1 MPKEENCDYKQ
12 KTDLVLGSMVVK
24 MTNLPKMKKHYKYIR
39 VLLYIKVEDYNYEKD
54 KNDEN
59 EYVYDDE
66 DFLDKA
72 TNASLTIV
80 VTPCTNSY
88 KRIDTAPFVY
98 YFSNETSKSENETK
112 IYHLERM
119 RSKDDVLII
128 EISSCSGDYE
138 YSLSENLAT
147 YYEDPTLKTVKT
159 YDRKKNGRHTIT
171 VIDLKSKHYYLT
183 VRAKPDS
190 QCDGFGG
197 KCDNTNYMMYYY
209 TTTSNEYKQ
218 SVVNSTFEYE
228 PYGRGGVKLLLP
240 EIHERDS
247 IGRVRNMSNI
257 TFNVFIS
264 TKKEEFE
271 QMESVC
277 YLTNMT
283 KRSESKLYKNIK
295 VVNNNT
301 IIIKGLS
308 PKEKYY
314 VNILAENIIT
324 RELITFK
331 PILIVSGGS
340 MPGWIIIAFV
350 LILIGV
356 ISVAIFFYKKY
367 IITKKILKYETSDVR
382 NMSEIPKTEAELAN
396 IVQQREKVKYVNL
409 TENGD
414 KV

>member
-1 MPKEENCDYKQ
+1 
-12 KTDLVLGSMVVK
+12 
-24 MTNLPKMKKHYKYIR
+24 
-39 VLLYIKVEDYNYEKD
+39 
-54 KNDEN
+54 
-59 EYVYDDE
+59 
-66 DFLDKA
+66 
-72 TNASLTIV
+72 
-80 VTPCTNSY
+80 
-88 KRIDTAPFVY
+88 
-98 YFSNETSKSENETK
+98 
-112 IYHLERM
+112 
-119 RSKDDVLII
+119 
-128 EISSCSGDYE
+128 
-138 YSLSENLAT
+138 
-147 YYEDPTLKTVKT
+147 
-159 YDRKKNGRHTIT
+159 
-171 VIDLKSKHYYLT
+171 
-183 VRAKPDS
+183 
-190 QCDGFGG
+190 
-197 KCDNTNYMMYYY
+197 
-209 TTTSNEYKQ
+209 
-218 SVVNSTFEYE
+218 
-228 PYGRGGVKLLLP
+228 
-240 EIHERDS
+240 
-247 IGRVRNMSNI
+247 
-257 TFNVFIS
+257 
-264 TKKEEFE
+264 
-271 QMESVC
+271 
-277 YLTNMT
+277 MT